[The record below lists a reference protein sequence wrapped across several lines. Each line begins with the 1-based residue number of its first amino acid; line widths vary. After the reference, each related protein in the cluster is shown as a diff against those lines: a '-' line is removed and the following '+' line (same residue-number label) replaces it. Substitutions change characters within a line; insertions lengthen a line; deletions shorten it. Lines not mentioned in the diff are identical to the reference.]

1 MGNAQGL
8 CVFSMIPL
16 SSHSSSWVLRLA
28 SLESKVIVGGENLL
42 DRVEQQAS
50 LLEEARKELEKRK
63 AKEDVLRQQLQE
75 KEAERI
81 DMEERYSSLQEEVQ
95 GKTRKLRKVW
105 TLLHS
110 SRSEVE
116 DLRQEHQ
123 RQMEQLLEGVR
134 QLTKDL
140 KLASLI
146 VDEYIPTQYQVNII
160 LLFKYLFLI
169 NSIFCFRKSS
179 SNTSIGVKSTA
190 NGNFVE

>member
-1 MGNAQGL
+1 MR
-8 CVFSMIPL
+8 
-16 SSHSSSWVLRLA
+16 LRQKLA

-179 SNTSIGVKSTA
+179 SNTSIGVKSTV
-190 NGNFVE
+190 NGNFGE

>member
-1 MGNAQGL
+1 MR
-8 CVFSMIPL
+8 
-16 SSHSSSWVLRLA
+16 LRQKLA

-146 VDEYIPTQYQVNII
+146 VDEYIPTQYQVNFI
-160 LLFKYLFLI
+160 LLL
-169 NSIFCFRKSS
+169 
-179 SNTSIGVKSTA
+179 
-190 NGNFVE
+190 